1 VSRILA
7 IDYGRKR
14 VGLAVSDPLGIIATG
29 LDTIPAGE
37 IWQFLTV
44 YLEKE
49 DVKTIV
55 VGYPL
60 QMNNQPSESLKYIDP
75 FVAKLKKEFTEIEIL
90 MVDERFTSKMA
101 KQAMLDGGLK
111 KKDRRDKGMVD
122 KISAVIILQTHLD
135 AIFRKI

>member
-1 VSRILA
+1 MSRILA

-29 LDTIPAGE
+29 LNTIQTGE
-37 IWQFLTV
+37 IWQFLTE

-75 FVAKLKKEFTEIEIL
+75 FVTKLKKEFAEIEIL

-122 KISAVIILQTHLD
+122 KLSAVIILQTHLD
-135 AIFRKI
+135 SISRKI

>member
-1 VSRILA
+1 M
-7 IDYGRKR
+7 
-14 VGLAVSDPLGIIATG
+14 GLAVSDPLGIIANG
-29 LDTIPAGE
+29 LNTIQTGE
-37 IWQFLTV
+37 IWQFLTE

-75 FVAKLKKEFTEIEIL
+75 FVTKLKKEFAEIEIL

-111 KKDRRDKGMVD
+111 KKDRRDKRMVD
-122 KISAVIILQTHLD
+122 KLSAVIILQTHLD
-135 AIFRKI
+135 SISRKI

>member
-1 VSRILA
+1 MSRILS

-29 LDTIPAGE
+29 LNTIQTGE
-37 IWQFLTV
+37 IWQFLTE

-75 FVAKLKKEFTEIEIL
+75 FVTKLKKEFAEIEIL

-122 KISAVIILQTHLD
+122 KLSAVIILQTHLD
-135 AIFRKI
+135 SISRKI

>member
-1 VSRILA
+1 MSRILA

-14 VGLAVSDPLGIIATG
+14 VGLAVSDPLGMIATG
-29 LDTIPAGE
+29 LDTIPASE

-44 YLEKE
+44 YLENE
-49 DVKTIV
+49 DVKTVV

-60 QMNNQPSESLKYIDP
+60 QMNNQPSESLKYINP

-101 KQAMLDGGLK
+101 KQAMLDGGLR

-135 AIFRKI
+135 SIFRKI

>member
-1 VSRILA
+1 M
-7 IDYGRKR
+7 
-14 VGLAVSDPLGIIATG
+14 GLAVSDPLGIIANG
-29 LDTIPAGE
+29 LNTIQTGE
-37 IWQFLTV
+37 IWQFLTE

-75 FVAKLKKEFTEIEIL
+75 FVAKLKKEFAEIEIL

-122 KISAVIILQTHLD
+122 KVSAVIILQTHLD
-135 AIFRKI
+135 SIFRKI

>member
-1 VSRILA
+1 MSRILA

-14 VGLAVSDPLGIIATG
+14 VGLAVSDPLGIIASG
-29 LDTIPAGE
+29 LDTVPTGE
-37 IWQFLTV
+37 IWQFLTE

-49 DVKTIV
+49 DVKTII

-60 QMNNQPSESLKYIDP
+60 QMNHQPSESLKYIDP
-75 FVAKLKKEFTEIEIL
+75 FVTKLKKEFTEIEVL

-101 KQAMLDGGLK
+101 KQAMVDGGLK
-111 KKDRRDKGMVD
+111 KKARRDKGMVD

-135 AIFRKI
+135 NIFRKI

>member
-1 VSRILA
+1 MSRILA

-135 AIFRKI
+135 TIFRKI

>member
-1 VSRILA
+1 MSRILA

-75 FVAKLKKEFTEIEIL
+75 FMAKLKKEFTEIEIL

-111 KKDRRDKGMVD
+111 KKDRKDKGMVD

-135 AIFRKI
+135 TIFRKI

>member
-1 VSRILA
+1 MSRILA

-37 IWQFLTV
+37 IWQFLTE

-75 FVAKLKKEFTEIEIL
+75 FVTKLKKEFAEIEIL

-122 KISAVIILQTHLD
+122 KLSAVIILQTHLD
-135 AIFRKI
+135 SISRKI

>member
-1 VSRILA
+1 MA

-75 FVAKLKKEFTEIEIL
+75 FMAKLKKEFTEIEIL

-111 KKDRRDKGMVD
+111 KKDRKDKGMVD

-135 AIFRKI
+135 TIFRKI

>member
-1 VSRILA
+1 M
-7 IDYGRKR
+7 
-14 VGLAVSDPLGIIATG
+14 GLAVSDPLGIIATG
-29 LDTIPAGE
+29 LNTIQTGE
-37 IWQFLTV
+37 IWQFLTE

-75 FVAKLKKEFTEIEIL
+75 FVTKLKKEFAEIEIL

-122 KISAVIILQTHLD
+122 KLSAVIILQTHLD
-135 AIFRKI
+135 SISRKI

>member
-1 VSRILA
+1 MGRILA

-122 KISAVIILQTHLD
+122 KLSAVIILQTHLD
-135 AIFRKI
+135 SISRKI